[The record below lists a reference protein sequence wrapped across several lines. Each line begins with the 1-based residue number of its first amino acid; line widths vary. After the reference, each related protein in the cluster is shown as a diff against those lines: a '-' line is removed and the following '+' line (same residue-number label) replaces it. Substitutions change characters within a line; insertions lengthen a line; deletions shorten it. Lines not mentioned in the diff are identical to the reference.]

1 MKRRA
6 LARIDTNSSLA
17 STALDDLAQLH
28 LWANAKAEQTVRA
41 AQGIDPATSTSL
53 RREYL
58 NGVLH
63 DLERCGDDVIVALRD
78 ADR

>member
-1 MKRRA
+1 MTRRA

-17 STALDDLAQLH
+17 SSAVDDLAKLH

-41 AQGIDPATSTSL
+41 AQRIDPATSAGL

-58 NGVLH
+58 NGVLR
-63 DLERCGDDVIVALRD
+63 DLDRCGDDVIAALRD
-78 ADR
+78 ANR